1 MLVIL
6 LLSLLIATPLSSSK
20 ISSVQLTRVTSITLF
35 IAAALSFNTYY
46 VNTLESGVSLYS
58 GLFHVSTV
66 SIAVEMFIFT
76 VGGIILLS
84 PWPNNQSI
92 VTNSGPNSSTEYGP
106 VKEYSMIVVFSTI
119 GASFLVSSTDL
130 VSLYLAIELQS
141 FAVYILSALYRNNES
156 ATAAGLKYFLLGALS
171 SALILLGSSLI
182 YAYTGLTNL
191 DAIANLISGS
201 EFSAT
206 TFASGTW
213 AKGVVLGLVIMSVGF
228 LFKIASA
235 PFHNWAP
242 DVYDGVP
249 TIVTTWIAVMPKISI
264 FVLLLTL
271 HSLTQNLGLSLS
283 DVTALYGIAFSPEGV
298 WQALLLVS
306 SLLSLIIGTVVG
318 LAQFRIKRLLAYST
332 ISHVG
337 FMLLGLAVSSQ
348 ESIDAFLFYL
358 IQYTLTSVN
367 AFFVLLA
374 FGYLVAQSKNAKLAK
389 AENQNNDIQFISQ
402 LSGQF
407 KQNPILALSMIVCLF
422 SMAGI
427 PPLMGFF
434 AKYAVLYSAIH
445 NGYYFISLVAILAS
459 VVSAAYY
466 LRIVRVLYFSAVITG
481 SYFWSKIKKG
491 NEEENL
497 SIPVLRL
504 KAQGNET
511 SDQVI
516 TSSHAY
522 VIAVLTVF
530 IVLFVLQP
538 SLILNST
545 QLMAMSIY
553 GY

>member
-1 MLVIL
+1 MLVISL
-6 LLSLLIATPLSSSK
+6 ISLLIAIPLSSSK
-20 ISSVQLTRVTSITLF
+20 ISPVQLTRVTSVTLF
-35 IAAALSFNTYY
+35 FAAALSFNAYY
-46 VNTLESGVSLYS
+46 VTTIGSGVSLYS

-66 SIAVEMFIFT
+66 SMAIEFFIFV
-76 VGGIILLS
+76 VGGLILL
-84 PWPNNQSI
+84 PWA
-92 VTNSGPNSSTEYGP
+92 SSVNTAGLTGESVRPTIAEYP
-106 VKEYSMIVVFSTI
+106 MMVVFTTI

-141 FAVYILSALYRNNES
+141 FAVYILAALYRNNES

-171 SALILLGSSLI
+171 SAFILLGSSLI
-182 YAYTGLTNL
+182 YSYTGLTNL
-191 DAIANLISGS
+191 DAISSLVSVSSSDVSG
-201 EFSAT
+201 EAGAVT
-206 TFASGTW
+206 Q
-213 AKGVVLGLVIMSVGF
+213 GVILGLVIMTVGF

-249 TIVTTWIAVMPKISI
+249 TIVTTWLAVMPKISI
-264 FVLLLTL
+264 FILLLTL
-271 HSLTQNLGLSLS
+271 HSLTEGLGLSFG
-283 DVTALYGIAFSPEGV
+283 DVTVNV
-298 WQALLLVS
+298 WQALLLVC
-306 SLLSLIIGTVVG
+306 SLLSLIVGTVVG

-337 FMLLGLAVSSQ
+337 FMLLALAVSGQ

-358 IQYTLTSVN
+358 IQYSLTSLN
-367 AFFVLLA
+367 AFFILLA
-374 FGYLVAQSKNAKLAK
+374 FGYLIHSQQASGSS
-389 AENQNNDIQFISQ
+389 QNSDVQFISQ

-407 KQNPILALSMIVCLF
+407 RQNPILALSMIICLF

-466 LRIVRVLYFSAVITG
+466 LRVVRVLYFDEPATGIPSQSPAV
-481 SYFWSKIKKG
+481 
-491 NEEENL
+491 L
-497 SIPVLRL
+497 
-504 KAQGNET
+504 
-511 SDQVI
+511 
-516 TSSHAY
+516 TSSHSY

>member
-1 MLVIL
+1 MLVISL
-6 LLSLLIATPLSSSK
+6 ISLLIAIPLSSSK
-20 ISSVQLTRVTSITLF
+20 ISPVQLTRVTSVTF
-35 IAAALSFNTYY
+35 FFAAALSFNAYY
-46 VNTLESGVSLYS
+46 VTTIGSGVSLYS

-66 SIAVEMFIFT
+66 SMAIEFFIFL
-76 VGGIILLS
+76 VGGLILL
-84 PWPNNQSI
+84 PWA
-92 VTNSGPNSSTEYGP
+92 SSVHTFPTGGGEHGLTGESVRPTIAEYP
-106 VKEYSMIVVFSTI
+106 MMVVFSTI

-141 FAVYILSALYRNNES
+141 FAVYILAALYRNNES

-171 SALILLGSSLI
+171 SAFILLGSSLI
-182 YAYTGLTNL
+182 YSYTGLTNL
-191 DAIANLISGS
+191 DAISSLVSVSSSDNV
-201 EFSAT
+201 T
-206 TFASGTW
+206 Q
-213 AKGVVLGLVIMSVGF
+213 GVILGLVIMTVGF

-249 TIVTTWIAVMPKISI
+249 TIVTTWLAVMPKISI
-264 FVLLLTL
+264 FILLLTL
-271 HSLTQNLGLSLS
+271 HSLTEGLGLSFG
-283 DVTALYGIAFSPEGV
+283 DVTVNV
-298 WQALLLVS
+298 WQALLLVC
-306 SLLSLIIGTVVG
+306 SLLSLIVGTVVG

-337 FMLLGLAVSSQ
+337 FMVLALAVSGQ

-358 IQYTLTSVN
+358 IQYSLTSLN
-367 AFFVLLA
+367 AFFILLA
-374 FGYLVAQSKNAKLAK
+374 FGYLIHSQQASGTS
-389 AENQNNDIQFISQ
+389 QNSDVQFISQ

-407 KQNPILALSMIVCLF
+407 RQNPILALSMIICLF

-466 LRIVRVLYFSAVITG
+466 LRVVRVLYFDEPATGIPSQSPAV
-481 SYFWSKIKKG
+481 
-491 NEEENL
+491 L
-497 SIPVLRL
+497 
-504 KAQGNET
+504 
-511 SDQVI
+511 
-516 TSSHAY
+516 TSSHSY

>member
-1 MLVIL
+1 MLVIT
-6 LLSLLIATPLSSSK
+6 LLSLLIAVPLSSSK
-20 ISSVQLTRVTSITLF
+20 ISPVQLTRATSVTF
-35 IAAALSFNTYY
+35 FFAAALSFNAYY
-46 VNTLESGVSLYS
+46 VTTLGSGVSLYS

-66 SIAVEMFIFT
+66 SMAIECFIFV
-76 VGGIILLS
+76 VGGLILL
-84 PWPNNQSI
+84 PWA
-92 VTNSGPNSSTEYGP
+92 SSAYTANLTGESVRPTIAEYP
-106 VKEYSMIVVFSTI
+106 MIVVFTTI

-141 FAVYILSALYRNNES
+141 FAVYILAALYRNNES

-182 YAYTGLTNL
+182 YGYTGLTNL
-191 DAIANLISGS
+191 DAISSLVSVS
-201 EFSAT
+201 SPSDT
-206 TFASGTW
+206 VTQ
-213 AKGVVLGLVIMSVGF
+213 GVVLGLVIMTVGF

-249 TIVTTWIAVMPKISI
+249 TIVTTWLAVMPKISI

-271 HSLTQNLGLSLS
+271 NSLTDGLGLTLG
-283 DVTALYGIAFSPEGV
+283 DVTVNV
-298 WQALLLVS
+298 WQALLLVC
-306 SLLSLIIGTVVG
+306 SLFSLIIGTVVG

-337 FMLLGLAVSSQ
+337 FMLLAIAVSGQ

-358 IQYTLTSVN
+358 IQYSITSLN
-367 AFFVLLA
+367 GFLILLA
-374 FGYLVAQSKNAKLAK
+374 FGYLMFAKS
-389 AENQNNDIQFISQ
+389 NQNNSDVQFISQ
-402 LSGQF
+402 LAGQF
-407 KQNPILALSMIVCLF
+407 RQNPILALSMIICLF

-434 AKYAVLYSAIH
+434 AKYAVLYTAIH
-445 NGYYFISLVAILAS
+445 NGYYFISLVGILTS

-466 LRIVRVLYFSAVITG
+466 LRVVRVLYFDNPTNTAEVQESSLFVSGAHE
-481 SYFWSKIKKG
+481 KG
-491 NEEENL
+491 
-497 SIPVLRL
+497 
-504 KAQGNET
+504 
-511 SDQVI
+511 QVI
-516 TSSHAY
+516 TSTHSY
-522 VIAVLTVF
+522 LIAVLTAI

>member
-1 MLVIL
+1 MLVIT
-6 LLSLLIATPLSSSK
+6 LLSLLIAVPLSSSK
-20 ISSVQLTRVTSITLF
+20 ISPVQLTRATSVTF
-35 IAAALSFNTYY
+35 FFAAALSFNAYY
-46 VNTLESGVSLYS
+46 VATLGSGVSLYS

-66 SIAVEMFIFT
+66 SMAIECFIFV
-76 VGGIILLS
+76 VGGLILL
-84 PWPNNQSI
+84 PWA
-92 VTNSGPNSSTEYGP
+92 SSANTTSQRSNAVWAQGESVRPTIAEYP
-106 VKEYSMIVVFSTI
+106 MIVVFTTI

-141 FAVYILSALYRNNES
+141 FAVYILAALYRNNES

-182 YAYTGLTNL
+182 YGYTGLTNL
-191 DAIANLISGS
+191 DAISSLVSVS
-201 EFSAT
+201 SPSDSVT
-206 TFASGTW
+206 Q
-213 AKGVVLGLVIMSVGF
+213 GVVLGLVIMTVGF

-249 TIVTTWIAVMPKISI
+249 TIVTTWLAVMPKISI

-271 HSLTQNLGLSLS
+271 NSLTDGLGLSLG
-283 DVTALYGIAFSPEGV
+283 DVTVNV
-298 WQALLLVS
+298 WQALLLVC
-306 SLLSLIIGTVVG
+306 SLFSLIIGTVVG

-337 FMLLGLAVSSQ
+337 FMLLAIAVSGQ

-358 IQYTLTSVN
+358 IQYSLTSLN
-367 AFFVLLA
+367 GFLILLA
-374 FGYLVAQSKNAKLAK
+374 FGYLIFSSGQGGQEKST
-389 AENQNNDIQFISQ
+389 QNSDVQFISQ
-402 LSGQF
+402 LAGQF
-407 KQNPILALSMIVCLF
+407 RQNPILALSMIICLF

-434 AKYAVLYSAIH
+434 AKYAVLYTAIH
-445 NGYYFISLVAILAS
+445 NGYYFISLVGILTS

-466 LRIVRVLYFSAVITG
+466 LRVVRVLYFDNPSHDSSTITQDQSGVI
-481 SYFWSKIKKG
+481 
-491 NEEENL
+491 
-497 SIPVLRL
+497 
-504 KAQGNET
+504 
-511 SDQVI
+511 
-516 TSSHAY
+516 SSTHSY
-522 VIAVLTVF
+522 VIAVLTAA
-530 IVLFVLQP
+530 IVLFVLNP

>member
-1 MLVIL
+1 MMLV
-6 LLSLLIATPLSSSK
+6 
-20 ISSVQLTRVTSITLF
+20 
-35 IAAALSFNTYY
+35 
-46 VNTLESGVSLYS
+46 
-58 GLFHVSTV
+58 
-66 SIAVEMFIFT
+66 FT
-76 VGGIILLS
+76 
-84 PWPNNQSI
+84 
-92 VTNSGPNSSTEYGP
+92 
-106 VKEYSMIVVFSTI
+106 TI

-141 FAVYILSALYRNNES
+141 FAVYILAAIYRNNES

-171 SALILLGSSLI
+171 SAFILLGSSII
-182 YAYTGLTNL
+182 YGYTGLTNL
-191 DAIANLISGS
+191 DAISSLVSVSSSDLPGGAGQITLGII
-201 EFSAT
+201 
-206 TFASGTW
+206 
-213 AKGVVLGLVIMSVGF
+213 LGLVIMTVGF
-228 LFKIASA
+228 LFKVASA

-249 TIVTTWIAVMPKISI
+249 TMVTTWLAVMPKISI

-271 HSLTQNLGLSLS
+271 HSLTEGVGLSFG
-283 DVTALYGIAFSPEGV
+283 DITVNV
-298 WQALLLVS
+298 WQALLLVC

-318 LAQFRIKRLLAYST
+318 LAQFRIKRLLSYST

-337 FMLLGLAVSSQ
+337 FMLLALAVSGQ

-358 IQYTLTSVN
+358 IQYSLTSLN
-367 AFFVLLA
+367 TFFILLA
-374 FGYLVAQSKNAKLAK
+374 FGYLILPSAGRGSQQSAST
-389 AENQNNDIQFISQ
+389 QNTDVQFISQ
-402 LSGQF
+402 LAGQF
-407 KQNPILALSMIVCLF
+407 RQNPILALSMIICLF

-445 NGYYFISLVAILAS
+445 NGYYFISVVAILAS

-466 LRIVRVLYFSAVITG
+466 LRVVRVLYFDEPVKGISAQSAT
-481 SYFWSKIKKG
+481 
-491 NEEENL
+491 
-497 SIPVLRL
+497 VL
-504 KAQGNET
+504 
-511 SDQVI
+511 

-522 VIAVLTVF
+522 VIAVLTMF

>member
-1 MLVIL
+1 MLVIS
-6 LLSLLIATPLSSSK
+6 LLSLLIAIPLSSSN
-20 ISSVQLTRVTSITLF
+20 ISPVQLTRATSVTFFL
-35 IAAALSFNTYY
+35 AAALSFNAYY
-46 VNTLESGVSLYS
+46 VATLGSGVSLYS

-66 SIAVEMFIFT
+66 SMAIELFIFI
-76 VGGIILLS
+76 VGGLILLPWASSVSTANLAGES
-84 PWPNNQSI
+84 P
-92 VTNSGPNSSTEYGP
+92 VHTGPTIAEYP
-106 VKEYSMIVVFSTI
+106 MMLVFTTI

-141 FAVYILSALYRNNES
+141 FAVYILAALYRNNES

-171 SALILLGSSLI
+171 SAFILLGSSII
-182 YAYTGLTNL
+182 YGYTGLTNL
-191 DAIANLISGS
+191 DAISSLVSISS
-201 EFSAT
+201 SDT
-206 TFASGTW
+206 VTQ
-213 AKGVVLGLVIMSVGF
+213 GVILGMVIMTVGF
-228 LFKIASA
+228 LFKVASA

-249 TIVTTWIAVMPKISI
+249 TMVTTWLAVMPKISI

-271 HSLTQNLGLSLS
+271 NSLTQGIGLSFG
-283 DVTALYGIAFSPEGV
+283 DITVNV
-298 WQALLLVS
+298 WQALLLIC

-318 LAQFRIKRLLAYST
+318 LAQFRIKRLLSYST

-337 FMLLGLAVSSQ
+337 FMLLALAVSGQ

-358 IQYTLTSVN
+358 IQYSLTSLN
-367 AFFVLLA
+367 TFFILLA
-374 FGYLVAQSKNAKLAK
+374 FGYLIHSQHSSASTHNTDV
-389 AENQNNDIQFISQ
+389 QFISQ
-402 LSGQF
+402 LAGQF
-407 KQNPILALSMIVCLF
+407 RQNPILALSLIVCLF

-445 NGYYFISLVAILAS
+445 NGYYFISVVAILAS

-466 LRIVRVLYFSAVITG
+466 LRVVRVLYFDEPVKGIPAQSAT
-481 SYFWSKIKKG
+481 
-491 NEEENL
+491 
-497 SIPVLRL
+497 VL
-504 KAQGNET
+504 
-511 SDQVI
+511 

-522 VIAVLTVF
+522 VIAVLTLF
-530 IVLFVLQP
+530 ILLFVLQP

>member
-1 MLVIL
+1 MLVISL
-6 LLSLLIATPLSSSK
+6 ISLLIAIPLSSSK
-20 ISSVQLTRVTSITLF
+20 ISPVQLTRVTSVTF
-35 IAAALSFNTYY
+35 FFAAALSFNAYY
-46 VNTLESGVSLYS
+46 VTTIGSGVSLYS

-66 SIAVEMFIFT
+66 SMAIEFFIFV
-76 VGGIILLS
+76 VGGLILL
-84 PWPNNQSI
+84 PWA
-92 VTNSGPNSSTEYGP
+92 SSVNTAGLTGESVRPTIAEYP
-106 VKEYSMIVVFSTI
+106 MIVVFSTI

-141 FAVYILSALYRNNES
+141 FAVYILAALYRNNES

-171 SALILLGSSLI
+171 SAFILLGSSLI
-182 YAYTGLTNL
+182 YSYTGLTNL
-191 DAIANLISGS
+191 DAISSLVSVSSSDNV
-201 EFSAT
+201 T
-206 TFASGTW
+206 Q
-213 AKGVVLGLVIMSVGF
+213 GVILGLVIMTVGF
-228 LFKIASA
+228 LFKVASA

-249 TIVTTWIAVMPKISI
+249 TIVTTWLAVMPKISI
-264 FVLLLTL
+264 FILLLTL
-271 HSLTQNLGLSLS
+271 HSLTEGLGLSFG
-283 DVTALYGIAFSPEGV
+283 DVTVNV
-298 WQALLLVS
+298 WQALLLVC

-337 FMLLGLAVSSQ
+337 FMVLALAVSGQ

-358 IQYTLTSVN
+358 IQYSLTSLN
-367 AFFVLLA
+367 AFFILLA
-374 FGYLVAQSKNAKLAK
+374 FGYLIHSQQASGSS
-389 AENQNNDIQFISQ
+389 QNSDVQFISQ

-407 KQNPILALSMIVCLF
+407 RQNPILALSMIICLF

-466 LRIVRVLYFSAVITG
+466 LRVVRVLYFDEPAAGLPSQSPAV
-481 SYFWSKIKKG
+481 
-491 NEEENL
+491 L
-497 SIPVLRL
+497 
-504 KAQGNET
+504 
-511 SDQVI
+511 
-516 TSSHAY
+516 TSSHSY